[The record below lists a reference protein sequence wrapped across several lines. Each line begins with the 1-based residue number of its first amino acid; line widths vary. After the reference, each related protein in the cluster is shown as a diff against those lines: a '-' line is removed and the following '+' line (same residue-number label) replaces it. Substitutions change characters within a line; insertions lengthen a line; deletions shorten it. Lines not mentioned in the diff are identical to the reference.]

1 MAQTPVSTR
10 TLLRL
15 YQAARRDVDVEQMDA
30 DLQLLQTKDVDL
42 SIRLGAILA
51 FNALLIGSAIQPIV
65 ASPGA
70 PLALDAPTQPFLTLL
85 TAVAV
90 AILAGSAFIA
100 VYAVTLG
107 EEFSDEGLEGKPDM
121 LIQRFYAAYCA
132 SIDKQRDLL
141 ATAIRL
147 SIVGLSLASLTFAL
161 ILADKLLG

>member
-1 MAQTPVSTR
+1 MSDPTISTR
-10 TLLRL
+10 SLLRL

-85 TAVAV
+85 TATTVAL
-90 AILAGSAFIA
+90 LAVSGFIA
-100 VYAVTLG
+100 VRAITLG
-107 EEFSDEGLEGKPDM
+107 EEFSDDGLEGKPDM
-121 LIQRFYAAYCA
+121 LIQRFYAAYCT
-132 SIDKQRDLL
+132 SIDRQRNLL
-141 ATAIRL
+141 ATAIKL
-147 SIVGLSLASLTFAL
+147 TVIGLSLTTLTFAL
-161 ILADKLLG
+161 ILADKLLT